1 MTIQYEKILKPDAEQ
16 VEPLRN
22 ALKAFNEAQLGDYS
36 AEPILVKAGTNNGQ
50 ICGAVHGW
58 LQFGWLYVNM
68 LWVDESFR
76 RRGIGTVLLQ
86 EIEEYA
92 TSRRIFRSR
101 LATSDFQPG
110 YALYRQCGYEVYAT
124 IPIMPAS
131 DGTDAHVEYLMWKH
145 WLADVPAAVKS
156 AL

>member
-1 MTIQYEKILKPDAEQ
+1 MTIRYEEILKPDAEH

-22 ALKAFNEAQLGDYS
+22 ALKAFNESKLADYS
-36 AEPILVKAGTNNGQ
+36 AEPIIVKAYTNHGQ
-50 ICGAVHGW
+50 MCGAVHGW

-76 RRGIGTVLLQ
+76 RRGIGTALL
-86 EIEEYA
+86 EKLEGYA
-92 TSRRIFRSR
+92 TSRGICRSR

-110 YALYRQCGYEVYAT
+110 YALYRQYGYEVYAT

-145 WLADVPAAVKS
+145 WAADAPAAGTS